1 MPTLL
6 GNRRI
11 NMTDLTTAPPIEA
24 SSGVSIGKVL
34 ARLGP
39 LIGLVFVFFLFTFL
53 TRVLDGQKFATMANM
68 ELIFRQTAVV
78 GIAALGMTMIII
90 SGGIDLSVGST
101 LALSIVCIAWVL
113 ERTQSQYVIPAALMG
128 IAAATLCGMLLGFLI
143 TVMRLSPFIA
153 SLGLWGAVRG
163 LAKGLCELFQRFY
176 SSESSANIQ
185 VLDDSWKATWLKKL
199 ILPLDDDQRWMLF
212 PPGVWLMLFLAVL
225 VAAILRY
232 TRFGR
237 HVFAVGSNEQT
248 ARLCGVNVA
257 WTKFLIYTFAGMLV
271 GIASV
276 LEFATVALGEPT
288 DRMGAE
294 LDVIA
299 AVVIGGASLSGGQGS
314 VFGTLIGALIMT
326 MVANGCTKVGLSNW
340 VQDIATGG
348 IIILAVT
355 VDRLRHRRGA

>member
-1 MPTLL
+1 MSDQEILPYASES
-6 GNRRI
+6 GSDGISVGRI
-11 NMTDLTTAPPIEA
+11 
-24 SSGVSIGKVL
+24 L
-34 ARLGP
+34 AKLGP
-39 LIGLVFVFFLFTFL
+39 LIGLIFVFMLFSFL
-53 TRVLDGQKFATMANM
+53 TKAFNGQKFATMANM

-90 SGGIDLSVGST
+90 AGGIDLSVGST
-101 LALSIVCIAWVL
+101 LALSIVAIAWVL
-113 ERTQSQYVIPAALMG
+113 ERTESKNVVSAALMG
-128 IAAATLCGMLLGFLI
+128 VAAATLCGMLLGFLV

-163 LAKGLCELFQRFY
+163 LAKGSCELFQRFY

-185 VLDDSWKATWLKKL
+185 VLNNDWKLTWMKKL
-199 ILPLDDDQRWMLF
+199 VLPLDDDQRWMLF

-225 VAAILRY
+225 VAAMLRY

-237 HVFAVGSNEQT
+237 HVFAIGSNEQT
-248 ARLCGVNVA
+248 ARLCGVNVGR
-257 WTKFLIYTFAGMLV
+257 TKFMIYAFAGMLV
-271 GIASV
+271 GIAGI

-314 VFGTLIGALIMT
+314 ISGTLIGALIMT
-326 MVANGCTKVGLSNW
+326 MVSNGCTKVGLSNW

-348 IIILAVT
+348 IIIFAVT
-355 VDRLRHRRGA
+355 LDRLRHRRTT